1 MSVEIKILGK
11 SVSVESARE
20 IWLELGEVFDHK
32 ALPPFEHDDTLDLS
46 DDSVTCERS
55 SQYDDLQSSW
65 VKDDYWGKQHRLPHP
80 MGLVTFAQ
88 SEGFT
93 LEDDFWHS
101 DTGIVSQAVM
111 NEMHKDYLFEL

>member
-32 ALPPFEHDDTLDLS
+32 ALPPFEYDDTLDLS

>member
-1 MSVEIKILGK
+1 MSVKIKILGK

-20 IWLELGEVFDHK
+20 VWLELDQIFDFVPS
-32 ALPPFEHDDTLDLS
+32 LRPDDDLDLS
-46 DDSVTCERS
+46 DDGVTCERS

-65 VKDDYWGKQHRLPHP
+65 VKDGLPHP

-88 SEGFT
+88 SKGFT

-101 DTGIVSQAVM
+101 DTGIVSQDVM
-111 NEMHKDYLFEL
+111 DEMHKDYLFEL

>member
-1 MSVEIKILGK
+1 MSVKIKILGK

-32 ALPPFEHDDTLDLS
+32 ALPPFEYDDTLDLS
-46 DDSVTCERS
+46 NEDDAQRTYWESNVSWDSVKP
-55 SQYDDLQSSW
+55 DN
-65 VKDDYWGKQHRLPHP
+65 KAA

>member
-20 IWLELGEVFDHK
+20 VWLELGEVFDHK

-46 DDSVTCERS
+46 DDSVT
-55 SQYDDLQSSW
+55 W
-65 VKDDYWGKQHRLPHP
+65 VKDGLPHP